1 MRRVSRR
8 GDPRANPLA
17 KRRASPRR
25 SSRARKRLRRA
36 RASLSRG
43 RFATPREPRDESQ
56 TIDARSSRATRVV
69 RFGRRLEPTPE
80 RLAFQRASFG
90 IRRRRHRVASRSF
103 PFVFRQHPP
112 RAKREGEREGGG
124 GVARLRAR
132 RFHSVARLIQRRRHP
147 GFGGGDGVRVCLR
160 VASPFLFQRARRV
173 SHSRLVRVAEEAKL
187 GVHLLASAEH
197 RTFRVG
203 ARGFGGGAR
212 GGRLD
217 APRVRE
223 RDGVGA
229 RALRLLD
236 VVERGGGDD
245 AFRLRLR
252 AKRVAFAGP
261 SRHHLVAFAGPSR
274 HRLVSFGGERV
285 ASLRCRRLR
294 RVESNLR
301 RRLGRLQLSLRLGAR
316 HLHLVARGVERVFV
330 LSLPRRRLR
339 GGLERVHRR
348 PFFPLL
354 RAPRLGV
361 SNPRDE
367 ELALA
372 VPLRALAIPLLAL
385 AVPLLALAVPLRAN
399 ARRGLA
405 LGRRSPRRLRLLPLE
420 CVAYRDAFARPRLAF
435 LRNLIRRLL
444 PRAPRILRAQR
455 LLVRPTRLATRFHL
469 RGRRQRLVA
478 LRLEQTNPRV
488 ESRARRRDV
497 LLGAATHALGD
508 VAKRRTFPNKRRAH
522 RVEIGFELRD
532 ARVRRGGVGDD
543 ERGRLRLRR
552 DALAGGVSV
561 PRGALGGVVARA
573 AMERGGGGGERDG
586 YGAHLVWFR
595 GGGGSRAVGLREGDA
610 VSRGGLGEGH
620 ERALANALVFGRT
633 VVADGERARGGVYG
647 RAGVGVARG

>member
-17 KRRASPRR
+17 KRRASPGRA
-25 SSRARKRLRRA
+25 SRARERLRRA

-56 TIDARSSRATRVV
+56 TIDARASRATRVV

-103 PFVFRQHPP
+103 PLVFRRHPP

-132 RFHSVARLIQRRRHP
+132 RFHGVARLIQRRRHP
-147 GFGGGDGVRVCLR
+147 GFGGGDGVRVGLR

-173 SHSRLVRVAEEAKL
+173 SHPRLVRVAKEAKL

-197 RTFRVG
+197 RTFGVG

-223 RDGVGA
+223 RDGVGS

-236 VVERGGGDD
+236 VVERGDGDD

-261 SRHHLVAFAGPSR
+261 SSHHLVAFAGP
-274 HRLVSFGGERV
+274 RV
-285 ASLRCRRLR
+285 ASPRRRRLR
-294 RVESNLR
+294 RVESYLR
-301 RRLGRLQLSLRLGAR
+301 RRLGRLQLPLRLGAR
-316 HLHLVARGVERVFV
+316 HLHHLVRGVERVFV
-330 LSLPRRRLR
+330 LSLPGGRLR
-339 GGLERVHRR
+339 GGLERAHRR

-367 ELALA
+367 GLALA
-372 VPLRALAIPLLAL
+372 VPRLALAIPLLAL
-385 AVPLLALAVPLRAN
+385 AVPLLAN

-420 CVAYRDAFARPRLAF
+420 RVARRDAFARPRLAF
-435 LRNLIRRLL
+435 LRNLLRRLL

-455 LLVRPTRLATRFHL
+455 LLVRVQRLATRLHV

-488 ESRARRRDV
+488 EFYARRRDV

-532 ARVRRGGVGDD
+532 ARVRRGGVGDWGQSS
-543 ERGRLRLRR
+543 RGRLRLRR
-552 DALAGGVSV
+552 VALAGTSRTRRGDVSVSV

-586 YGAHLVWFR
+586 NGAHLVWFR